1 MSLLSLIHYSTF
13 QLLLMDIL
21 ENIVRKKIFAVDIDG
36 TITLNGMGTIHLGA
50 LSKLRAL
57 KEEGHFIIPVTGRS
71 SVEGYLLSIFGG
83 LTHMAVGENG
93 GCITFGDK
101 IQHKLLGNKGECIH
115 ALATIQTK
123 LDVEIKEKPVF
134 PRMTEV
140 VLERTFDIEK
150 ARKIINDENLNVV
163 LTDSGYAF
171 HINSKGVDKGS
182 GFLEAL
188 KILDADLNDAIVI
201 GDSDTDIP
209 LFKIVKN
216 SIAVTN
222 STENLKKIA
231 KIVTTKKSGEGVLEG
246 LDMILSLIHI

>member
-13 QLLLMDIL
+13 QLLLTDIL

-50 LSKLRAL
+50 LSRLRTL

-123 LDVEIKEKPVF
+123 LDGEIKEKPVF

-150 ARKIINDENLNVV
+150 ARKIINDENLNVI

-188 KILDADLNDAIVI
+188 KILDADLNDAVVI

-246 LDMILSLIHI
+246 LDMIASDLR

>member
-1 MSLLSLIHYSTF
+1 
-13 QLLLMDIL
+13 
-21 ENIVRKKIFAVDIDG
+21 
-36 TITLNGMGTIHLGA
+36 
-50 LSKLRAL
+50 
-57 KEEGHFIIPVTGRS
+57 
-71 SVEGYLLSIFGG
+71 
-83 LTHMAVGENG
+83 
-93 GCITFGDK
+93 
-101 IQHKLLGNKGECIH
+101 
-115 ALATIQTK
+115 
-123 LDVEIKEKPVF
+123 
-134 PRMTEV
+134 MTEV

-188 KILDADLNDAIVI
+188 KILDVDLNDAIVI

-246 LDMILSLIHI
+246 LDMISFEDD

>member
-1 MSLLSLIHYSTF
+1 VIQKNRLKKKTF
-13 QLLLMDIL
+13 AI
-21 ENIVRKKIFAVDIDG
+21 DIDG
-36 TITLNGMGTIHLGA
+36 TITLNGMGQIHLEA
-50 LSKLRAL
+50 LSRLRSL
-57 KEEGHFIIPVTGRS
+57 KEEGHNVILVTGRS

-93 GCITFGDK
+93 GCISFGDE

-115 ALATIQTK
+115 ALATIQAK
-123 LDVEIKEKPVF
+123 LNAEVKEKPVF

-150 ARKIINDENLNVV
+150 AQKVIDDNNLNVV

-188 KILDADLNDAIVI
+188 KMLDADLNDAIVI

-246 LDMILSLIHI
+246 LDMISFEDD